1 MLYLSG
7 CDGAPSGGGGIPVD
21 PLDQEQRF
29 LMTAAAA
36 GASGRATQSAALR
49 AALEATAQ
57 AASYETQTVGEAML
71 LAEQLR
77 VKQAEFD
84 LESTRI
90 ASEAQATLTVI
101 QASINSGQATQQ
113 YRATGTPLAATQN
126 AVARADESNARKA
139 DFRMDYIDP
148 LNQALPSII
157 IVTLLALAAFFFSL
171 LTWQGVSFWKRIAPT
186 LERRMQVL
194 LHAGRIVI
202 ILDPKSPGNPVNVLQ
217 PDRMFNPGERVV
229 NGLMESV
236 GGAAPQLQSVA
247 TAGALQAAIEHERR
261 WQEPNP
267 NVNMPL
273 PDTRPRIEVI
283 DGDNRQIGGW
293 IDEVETKVLETGQN

>member
-1 MLYLSG
+1 MRAL
-7 CDGAPSGGGGIPVD
+7 VD
-21 PLDQEQRF
+21 EC
-29 LMTAAAA
+29 
-36 GASGRATQSAALR
+36 
-49 AALEATAQ
+49 
-57 AASYETQTVGEAML
+57 V
-71 LAEQLR
+71 
-77 VKQAEFD
+77 
-84 LESTRI
+84 
-90 ASEAQATLTVI
+90 
-101 QASINSGQATQQ
+101 
-113 YRATGTPLAATQN
+113 

-157 IVTLLALAAFFFSL
+157 AVTLLALAAFFFTL
-171 LTWQGVSFWKRIAPT
+171 LTWQAVGFWKRIAPT

-247 TAGALQAAIEHERR
+247 TAGACSLRYRAPTAS
-261 WQEPNP
+261 
-267 NVNMPL
+267 
-273 PDTRPRIEVI
+273 
-283 DGDNRQIGGW
+283 
-293 IDEVETKVLETGQN
+293 ETPVRSSVCSSGSTAPTSS